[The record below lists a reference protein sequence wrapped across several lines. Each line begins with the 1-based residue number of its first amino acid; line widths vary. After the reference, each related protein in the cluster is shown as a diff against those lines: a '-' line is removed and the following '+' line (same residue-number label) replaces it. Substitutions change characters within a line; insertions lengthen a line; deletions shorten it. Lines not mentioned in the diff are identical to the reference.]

1 MVQDTELYRH
11 LLGIVAPWTVDH
23 VQLDAKERRVD
34 VWATHPPGERW
45 PCPECGQALSL
56 FDHAEERVWRHLDSC
71 AFHTFLHARVPR
83 VECPQHGKLQ
93 VRVPWAEHNSR
104 FTALFERW
112 SIQVMQQTDTAAAA
126 ELLGISWDEAWG
138 IQERAVA
145 RGLLAKPPLTLR
157 KMGVDEKA
165 VGHGQDYA
173 TLVYNLETST
183 VEWVGE
189 ERKKETLDLFFQS
202 LTPEQ
207 RTAIEAVGLD
217 MWDPFISSIQE
228 HVPGAMEK
236 MVFDRF
242 HIMKHANEGVD
253 KVRKSENQEL
263 LKDDDPTLKGTKYLW
278 LYRGRNL
285 PERHRDRFGTL
296 MELHLRAG
304 SLRDQGGPGRA
315 LGLPEPGVGEEVL
328 GPMALLGDPL
338 TAEAHEGGGE
348 DGEGPPE
355 GGTELLRPPYHQ
367 CRGGGVE
374 LEDCH
379 HPEDGL
385 RVPEQGTLP
394 DRGTIPLRRTIA
406 LPEDP
411 RKCLMNP
418 KVSFNVPNPGNI
430 YSGSV
435 TLNP

>member
-71 AFHTFLHARVPR
+71 AFHTVLHARVPR

-296 MELHLRAG
+296 MELHLRT
-304 SLRDQGGPGRA
+304 GRA
-315 LGLPEPGVGEEVL
+315 YAIKEALAELWDYQSPAWGRKYWARWHFWATHSRLKPMREVARMVKDHLKGVLNFFAHRITNAVAEGLNSKIATIQKMAYGFRNKAHFRTAVL
-328 GPMALLGDPL
+328 FRC
-338 TAEAHEGGGE
+338 GGLSLY
-348 DGEGPPE
+348 P
-355 GGTELLRPPYHQ
+355 
-367 CRGGGVE
+367 
-374 LEDCH
+374 
-379 HPEDGL
+379 
-385 RVPEQGTLP
+385 
-394 DRGTIPLRRTIA
+394 RT
-406 LPEDP
+406 
-411 RKCLMNP
+411 
-418 KVSFNVPNPGNI
+418 PGN
-430 YSGSV
+430 V
-435 TLNP
+435 